1 MKKLLMGVA
10 ALPFLA
16 SIAMA
21 GESIVINDSQMDRVT
36 AGHNQFFGGITI
48 HYPDYYGSPG
58 STCGGGP
65 GCIPAGSTPD
75 NPGHPGAATILG
87 PVGPTP
93 LTVGVAGMDLPL
105 QFLQVLGLRLLLLI
119 LSGSTIAS
127 HDNGE
132 GMLDH

>member
-87 PVGPTP
+87 PVGPTAANGWSSWHGP
-93 LTVGVAGMDLPL
+93 APTILTGPGAAAPPPDTVGIYHRVP
-105 QFLQVLGLRLLLLI
+105 
-119 LSGSTIAS
+119 
-127 HDNGE
+127 
-132 GMLDH
+132 